1 MKKLYIFLLFIGFTL
16 PTFAF
21 TVVLDAGHGGNDAG
35 AVGSFSKEKN
45 INLRYTLLVGDMIKK
60 NIPDAKVIYTRDK
73 DVFVNLN
80 ERARIANKNKADL
93 FISIHT
99 NSSKNSSANGMETF
113 TLGVSKSK
121 ENMEVAMLENSVI
134 KYEEDYETKYEGF
147 DPNSVDSYIMFE
159 FMKDQY
165 TDRSITCADLIQK
178 GMIKASKR
186 NDRGVRQA
194 GFLVLR
200 ATTMPSVLVEL
211 GFISNKEEEK
221 FLNNNDNQVKMAT
234 AIFNAIKEYKH
245 ELDKKSG
252 NSVNEDLGRV
262 DDREGIIRNEELKKE
277 VTEPVEVAKNENKL
291 GVRNFAESESNG
303 QFIETLPNDSKIAVG
318 NEELGVKEENKENKG
333 EIKNEKGEIIPNSTE
348 YEFFIQ
354 YLVSKNNYK
363 EDNAVFK
370 GHTPTKILN
379 ENKLYKYLIGPFDV
393 NTVFTKRNEITK
405 DFPDAFIVAYKEG
418 KKVSTPEAI
427 QEAKDKLK

>member
-1 MKKLYIFLLFIGFTL
+1 MKKIYTILLFLGFLL
-16 PTFAF
+16 PTYAF
-21 TVVLDAGHGGNDAG
+21 TIVLDAGHGGHDAG

-73 DVFVNLN
+73 DVFVDLN
-80 ERARIANKNKADL
+80 ERARIANRNKADL
-93 FISIHT
+93 FVSIHT
-99 NSSKNSSANGMETF
+99 NSSKNTSANGMETF
-113 TLGVSKSK
+113 TLGVSRSK

-134 KYEEDYETKYEGF
+134 KLEEDYETKYEGF

-165 TDRSITCADLIQK
+165 TDRSITCADFIQTK
-178 GMIKASKR
+178 MINTSKR

-200 ATTMPSVLVEL
+200 ATAMPSVLVEL
-211 GFISNKEEEK
+211 GFISNKDEEK
-221 FLNNNDNQVKMAT
+221 YLNNNENQVKLAT
-234 AIFNAIKEYKH
+234 AIFNGIKEYKH

-252 NSVNEDLGRV
+252 GAKS
-262 DDREGIIRNEELKKE
+262 EELKKDATIE
-277 VTEPVEVAKNENKL
+277 IKKEEIENKE
-291 GVRNFAESESNG
+291 VEKKE
-303 QFIETLPNDSKIAVG
+303 IE
-318 NEELGVKEENKENKG
+318 VKEEITTNSS
-333 EIKNEKGEIIPNSTE
+333 ILTPNSD
-348 YEFFIQ
+348 YEFYIQ
-354 YLVSKNNYK
+354 YLVSKNNYSL
-363 EDNAVFK
+363 DNAVFK
-370 GHTPTKILN
+370 GHTPTKVLN
-379 ENKLYKYLIGPFDV
+379 ENNLYKYLIGPFDV

-405 DFPDAFIVAYKEG
+405 YFPDAFIVAYKEG

>member
-1 MKKLYIFLLFIGFTL
+1 MKKIYSILFFLGFLFPIY
-16 PTFAF
+16 AF
-21 TVVLDAGHGGNDAG
+21 TVVLDAGHGGHDAG

-73 DVFVNLN
+73 DVFVDLN
-80 ERARIANKNKADL
+80 ERARIANRKKADL
-93 FISIHT
+93 FVSIHT

-113 TLGVSKSK
+113 TLGVSRSK

-134 KYEEDYETKYEGF
+134 MLEDDYETKYEGF

-165 TDRSITCADLIQK
+165 TDRSITCADFIQK
-178 GMIKASKR
+178 KMIQTSKR

-211 GFISNKEEEK
+211 GFISNKDEEK
-221 FLNNNDNQVKMAT
+221 YLNNNDNQVKLAT
-234 AIFNAIKEYKH
+234 AIFNGIKEYKH

-252 NSVNEDLGRV
+252 NSNSEELEVRS
-262 DDREGIIRNEELKKE
+262 EELKKE
-277 VTEPVEVAKNENKL
+277 EVKEDAKVEIKKEEIENKE
-291 GVRNFAESESNG
+291 VEKKD
-303 QFIETLPNDSKIAVG
+303 IE
-318 NEELGVKEENKENKG
+318 VKEE
-333 EIKNEKGEIIPNSTE
+333 ITPNSSLLTPNSD
-348 YEFFIQ
+348 YEFYIQ

-363 EDNAVFK
+363 ADNAVFK
-370 GHTPTKILN
+370 GHAPTKILN
-379 ENKLYKYLIGPFDV
+379 ENNLYKYLIGPFDV
-393 NTVFTKRNEITK
+393 NTVFDKRNEITK
-405 DFPDAFIVAYKEG
+405 HFPDAFIVAYEEG

-427 QEAKDKLK
+427 QKAKENLK

>member
-1 MKKLYIFLLFIGFTL
+1 MKKLYTILVFLGFLL

-21 TVVLDAGHGGNDAG
+21 TVVLDAGHGGHDAG

-73 DVFVNLN
+73 DVFVDLN
-80 ERARIANKNKADL
+80 ERARIANRNKADL
-93 FISIHT
+93 FVSIHT
-99 NSSKNSSANGMETF
+99 NSSKNAKANGMETF
-113 TLGVSKSK
+113 TLGVSRSK

-134 KYEEDYETKYEGF
+134 KLEEDYETKYEGF

-165 TDRSITCADLIQK
+165 TDRSITCADFVQTK
-178 GMIKASKR
+178 MIKASKR

-200 ATTMPSVLVEL
+200 ATSMPSILIEL

-221 FLNNNDNQVKMAT
+221 YLNNNENQVKLAT
-234 AIFNAIKEYKH
+234 AIFNGIKEYKH

-252 NSVNEDLGRV
+252 NSVNEEL
-262 DDREGIIRNEELKKE
+262 EIRNEELKAE
-277 VTEPVEVAKNENKL
+277 VTKPAEEAKTENKL
-291 GVRNFAESESNG
+291 GVRS
-303 QFIETLPNDSKIAVG
+303 
-318 NEELGVKEENKENKG
+318 EELGVKEENKEKLKK
-333 EIKNEKGEIIPNSTE
+333 ENEEIIPNSSFLIPNSNE
-348 YEFFIQ
+348 IEFFIQ

-363 EDNAVFK
+363 ADNAVFK
-370 GHTPTKILN
+370 GHAPTKVLN
-379 ENKLYKYLIGPFDV
+379 ENNLYKYLIGPFDV

>member
-1 MKKLYIFLLFIGFTL
+1 MKYYIIMKKIYTILLFLGFLL
-16 PTFAF
+16 PTYAF
-21 TVVLDAGHGGNDAG
+21 TIVLDAGHGGHDAG

-73 DVFVNLN
+73 DVFVDLN
-80 ERARIANKNKADL
+80 ERARIANRNKADL
-93 FISIHT
+93 FVSIHT
-99 NSSKNSSANGMETF
+99 NSSKNTSANGMETF
-113 TLGVSKSK
+113 TLGVSRSK

-134 KYEEDYETKYEGF
+134 KLEEDYETKYEGF

-165 TDRSITCADLIQK
+165 TDRSITCADFIQTK
-178 GMIKASKR
+178 MINTSKR

-200 ATTMPSVLVEL
+200 ATAMPSVLVEL
-211 GFISNKEEEK
+211 GFISNKDEEK
-221 FLNNNDNQVKMAT
+221 YLNNNENQVKLAT
-234 AIFNAIKEYKH
+234 AIFNGIKEYKH

-252 NSVNEDLGRV
+252 GSVNS
-262 DDREGIIRNEELKKE
+262 EELKAE
-277 VTEPVEVAKNENKL
+277 VTEPVEVTQPKKDLEA
-291 GVRNFAESESNG
+291 
-303 QFIETLPNDSKIAVG
+303 
-318 NEELGVKEENKENKG
+318 KEENKG
-333 EIKNEKGEIIPNSTE
+333 ELTKEKEEITPNSEYE

-354 YLVSKNNYK
+354 YLVSKNNYSA
-363 EDNAVFK
+363 DNAVFK
-370 GHTPTKILN
+370 GHAPTKVLN
-379 ENKLYKYLIGPFDV
+379 ENNLYKYLIGPFDV
-393 NTVFTKRNEITK
+393 NTVFNKRNEITK
-405 DFPDAFIVAYKEG
+405 NFPDAFIVAYKEG

>member
-252 NSVNEDLGRV
+252 NSVNEELEV
-262 DDREGIIRNEELKKE
+262 RNEELKAE
-277 VTEPVEVAKNENKL
+277 VTEPVEVAKNENEL
-291 GVRNFAESESNG
+291 GVRS
-303 QFIETLPNDSKIAVG
+303 
-318 NEELGVKEENKENKG
+318 EELGVKEDNKENKG

-393 NTVFTKRNEITK
+393 NAVFTKRNEITK

>member
-1 MKKLYIFLLFIGFTL
+1 MMKKIYTILLFLGFLL

-21 TVVLDAGHGGNDAG
+21 TVVLDAGHGGHDAG

-73 DVFVNLN
+73 DVFVDLN
-80 ERARIANKNKADL
+80 ERARIANRNKADL
-93 FISIHT
+93 FVSIHT

-113 TLGVSKSK
+113 TLGVSRSK

-134 KYEEDYETKYEGF
+134 KLEEDYETKYEGF

-165 TDRSITCADLIQK
+165 TDRSITCADFIQTK
-178 GMIKASKR
+178 MIQTSKR

-200 ATTMPSVLVEL
+200 ATAMPSILIEL
-211 GFISNKEEEK
+211 GFISNKDEEK
-221 FLNNNDNQVKMAT
+221 YLNNNDNQVKLAT
-234 AIFNAIKEYKH
+234 AIFNGIKEYKH

-252 NSVNEDLGRV
+252 NSNSEELGISVQTSGEPSLLELSRV
-262 DDREGIIRNEELKKE
+262 QPEITSGASNEELKNE
-277 VTEPVEVAKNENKL
+277 VTKPVE
-291 GVRNFAESESNG
+291 
-303 QFIETLPNDSKIAVG
+303 
-318 NEELGVKEENKENKG
+318 
-333 EIKNEKGEIIPNSTE
+333 EISPNSEYE

-354 YLVSKNNYK
+354 YLVSKNNYSA
-363 EDNAVFK
+363 DNAVFK
-370 GHTPTKILN
+370 GHAPTKVLN
-379 ENKLYKYLIGPFDV
+379 ENNLYKYLIGPFDV
-393 NTVFTKRNEITK
+393 NAVFTKRNEITK

>member
-1 MKKLYIFLLFIGFTL
+1 MMKKLYTILVFLGFLL

-21 TVVLDAGHGGNDAG
+21 TVVLDAGHGGHDAG

-73 DVFVNLN
+73 DVFVDLN
-80 ERARIANKNKADL
+80 ERARIANRNKADL
-93 FISIHT
+93 FVSIHT
-99 NSSKNSSANGMETF
+99 NSSKNSKANGMETF
-113 TLGVSKSK
+113 TLGVSRSK

-134 KYEEDYETKYEGF
+134 KLEEDYETKYEGF

-165 TDRSITCADLIQK
+165 TDRSITCADFVQTK
-178 GMIKASKR
+178 MINASKR

-200 ATTMPSVLVEL
+200 ATSMPSILIEL
-211 GFISNKEEEK
+211 GFISNKDEEK
-221 FLNNNDNQVKMAT
+221 YLNNNENQVKLAT
-234 AIFNAIKEYKH
+234 AIFNGIKEYKH

-252 NSVNEDLGRV
+252 LNNEELGM
-262 DDREGIIRNEELKKE
+262 RNEELKNE
-277 VTEPVEVAKNENKL
+277 VKVEDKVEIKTEKTENINVENK
-291 GVRNFAESESNG
+291 
-303 QFIETLPNDSKIAVG
+303 D
-318 NEELGVKEENKENKG
+318 
-333 EIKNEKGEIIPNSTE
+333 IKAKGEIIPNSSFLIPNSNDI
-348 YEFFIQ
+348 EFFIQ

-363 EDNAVFK
+363 ADNAVFK
-370 GHTPTKILN
+370 GHAPTKVLN
-379 ENKLYKYLIGPFDV
+379 ENNLYKYLIGPFDV

>member
-1 MKKLYIFLLFIGFTL
+1 MKYCIMMKKIYTILLFLGFLL

-21 TVVLDAGHGGNDAG
+21 TVVLDAGHGGHDAG

-73 DVFVNLN
+73 DVFVDLN
-80 ERARIANKNKADL
+80 ERARIANRNKADL
-93 FISIHT
+93 FVSIHT

-113 TLGVSKSK
+113 TLGVSRSK

-134 KYEEDYETKYEGF
+134 KLEEDYETKYEGF

-165 TDRSITCADLIQK
+165 TDRSITCADFIQTR
-178 GMIKASKR
+178 MINTSKR

-200 ATTMPSVLVEL
+200 ATAMPSILIEL
-211 GFISNKEEEK
+211 GFISNKDEEK
-221 FLNNNDNQVKMAT
+221 YLNNNDNQVKLAT
-234 AIFNAIKEYKH
+234 AIFNGIKEYKH

-252 NSVNEDLGRV
+252 LNNEELG
-262 DDREGIIRNEELKKE
+262 IRNEELKNEVKVEDKKE
-277 VTEPVEVAKNENKL
+277 KLPASQMISGVAQQNSSKLDSAFTSTE
-291 GVRNFAESESNG
+291 
-303 QFIETLPNDSKIAVG
+303 
-318 NEELGVKEENKENKG
+318 
-333 EIKNEKGEIIPNSTE
+333 IPNSSFLIPNSNDI
-348 YEFFIQ
+348 EFFIQ
-354 YLVSKNNYK
+354 YLVSKNNYSA
-363 EDNAVFK
+363 DNAVFK
-370 GHTPTKILN
+370 GHAPTKVLN
-379 ENKLYKYLIGPFDV
+379 ENNLYKYLIGPFDV
-393 NTVFTKRNEITK
+393 NAVFTKRNEITK

>member
-1 MKKLYIFLLFIGFTL
+1 MKKLYIFLLLIGFAL

-21 TVVLDAGHGGNDAG
+21 TVVLDAGHGGHDAG
-35 AVGSFSKEKN
+35 AVGTFSKEKN

-80 ERARIANKNKADL
+80 ERARIANRNKADL

-99 NSSKNSSANGMETF
+99 NSSKNTSANGMETF

-134 KYEEDYETKYEGF
+134 TMEEDYQTNYEGF

-221 FLNNNDNQVKMAT
+221 FLNNNENQVKMAT
-234 AIFNAIKEYKH
+234 AIFNAVKDYKH

-252 NSVNEDLGRV
+252 VT
-262 DDREGIIRNEELKKE
+262 K
-277 VTEPVEVAKNENKL
+277 TEPVKEPIKEPVDTTTTEPT
-291 GVRNFAESESNG
+291 
-303 QFIETLPNDSKIAVG
+303 QQINDSTTKQTDI
-318 NEELGVKEENKENKG
+318 
-333 EIKNEKGEIIPNSTE
+333 
-348 YEFFIQ
+348 EFYIQ
-354 YLVSKNNYK
+354 YLVSKNNYSA
-363 EDNAVFK
+363 DNAVFK
-370 GHTPTKILN
+370 GHTPTKVIN
-379 ENKLYKYLIGPFDV
+379 ENNLYKYLVGPYDV
-393 NTVFTKRNEITK
+393 NTVFNKRNEITK
-405 DFPDAFIVAYKEG
+405 NFLDAFIVAYKEG

>member
-252 NSVNEDLGRV
+252 NSVNE
-262 DDREGIIRNEELKKE
+262 ELKKE
-277 VTEPVEVAKNENKL
+277 ITEPVEVAKNENEL

-318 NEELGVKEENKENKG
+318 NEELGVKEDNKENKG

-393 NTVFTKRNEITK
+393 NAVFTKRNEITK

>member
-1 MKKLYIFLLFIGFTL
+1 MMKKLYTILVFLGFLL

-21 TVVLDAGHGGNDAG
+21 TVVLDAGHGGHDAG

-73 DVFVNLN
+73 DVFVDLN
-80 ERARIANKNKADL
+80 ERARIANRNKADL
-93 FISIHT
+93 FVSIHT
-99 NSSKNSSANGMETF
+99 NSSKNSKANGMETF
-113 TLGVSKSK
+113 TLGVSRSK

-134 KYEEDYETKYEGF
+134 KLEEDYETKYEGF

-165 TDRSITCADLIQK
+165 TDRSITCADFVQTK
-178 GMIKASKR
+178 MINASKR

-200 ATTMPSVLVEL
+200 ATSMPSILIEL
-211 GFISNKEEEK
+211 GFISNKDEEK
-221 FLNNNDNQVKMAT
+221 YLNNNENQVKLAT
-234 AIFNAIKEYKH
+234 AIFNGIKEYKH

-252 NSVNEDLGRV
+252 LNNEELGRV
-262 DDREGIIRNEELKKE
+262 DDREGIIRNEELKNE
-277 VTEPVEVAKNENKL
+277 VKVEDKVEIKTEKTENINVENK
-291 GVRNFAESESNG
+291 
-303 QFIETLPNDSKIAVG
+303 D
-318 NEELGVKEENKENKG
+318 
-333 EIKNEKGEIIPNSTE
+333 IKAKGEIIPNSSFLIPNSNDI
-348 YEFFIQ
+348 EFFIQ

-363 EDNAVFK
+363 ADNAVFK
-370 GHTPTKILN
+370 GHAPTKVLN
-379 ENKLYKYLIGPFDV
+379 ENNLYKYLIGPFDV

>member
-1 MKKLYIFLLFIGFTL
+1 MKKLYTILLFLGFIFNA
-16 PTFAF
+16 FAF
-21 TVVLDAGHGGNDAG
+21 TVVLDAGHGGHDAG

-45 INLRYTLLVGDMIKK
+45 INLRFTLLVGDMIKK

-73 DVFVNLN
+73 DIFVDLN
-80 ERARIANKNKADL
+80 ERARIANRNKADL
-93 FISIHT
+93 FVSIHT
-99 NSSKNSSANGMETF
+99 NSSKNAKANGMETF
-113 TLGVSKSK
+113 TLGVSRSK

-134 KYEEDYETKYEGF
+134 KLEEDYETKYEGF

-165 TDRSITCADLIQK
+165 TDRSITCADFIQTK
-178 GMIKASKR
+178 MIQTSKR

-200 ATTMPSVLVEL
+200 ATAMPSVLVEL
-211 GFISNKEEEK
+211 GFISNKDEEK
-221 FLNNNDNQVKMAT
+221 YLNNNDNQVKLAT
-234 AIFNAIKEYKH
+234 AIFNGIKEYKH

-252 NSVNEDLGRV
+252 ISNS
-262 DDREGIIRNEELKKE
+262 
-277 VTEPVEVAKNENKL
+277 
-291 GVRNFAESESNG
+291 
-303 QFIETLPNDSKIAVG
+303 
-318 NEELGVKEENKENKG
+318 EELGVRSEKLKKEEIKEDAKIEIKTEEIENKEVEKKDIEVKK
-333 EIKNEKGEIIPNSTE
+333 EITTNSSLLTPNSD

-354 YLVSKNNYK
+354 YLVSKNNYSA
-363 EDNAVFK
+363 DNAVFK
-370 GHTPTKILN
+370 GHAPTKVIN
-379 ENKLYKYLIGPFDV
+379 ENNLYKYLVGPFDV
-393 NTVFTKRNEITK
+393 NTVFNKRNEITK

>member
-1 MKKLYIFLLFIGFTL
+1 MMKKLYTILVFLGFLLH
-16 PTFAF
+16 TFAF
-21 TVVLDAGHGGNDAG
+21 TVVLDAGHGGHDAG

-73 DVFVNLN
+73 DVFVDLN
-80 ERARIANKNKADL
+80 ERARIANRNKADL
-93 FISIHT
+93 FVSIHT
-99 NSSKNSSANGMETF
+99 NSSKNSKANGMETF
-113 TLGVSKSK
+113 TLGVSRSK

-134 KYEEDYETKYEGF
+134 KLEEDYETKYEGF

-165 TDRSITCADLIQK
+165 TDRSITCADFVQTK
-178 GMIKASKR
+178 MINASKR

-200 ATTMPSVLVEL
+200 ATSMPSILIEL
-211 GFISNKEEEK
+211 GFISNKDEEK
-221 FLNNNDNQVKMAT
+221 YLNNNENQVKLAT
-234 AIFNAIKEYKH
+234 AIFNGIKEYKH

-252 NSVNEDLGRV
+252 LNNEELGRV
-262 DDREGIIRNEELKKE
+262 DDREGIIRNEELKNE
-277 VTEPVEVAKNENKL
+277 VKVEDKVEIKTEKTENINVENK
-291 GVRNFAESESNG
+291 
-303 QFIETLPNDSKIAVG
+303 D
-318 NEELGVKEENKENKG
+318 
-333 EIKNEKGEIIPNSTE
+333 IKAKGEIIPNSSFLIPNSNDI
-348 YEFFIQ
+348 EFFIQ

-363 EDNAVFK
+363 ADNAVFK
-370 GHTPTKILN
+370 GHAPTKVLN
-379 ENKLYKYLIGPFDV
+379 ENNLYKYLIGPFDV

>member
-1 MKKLYIFLLFIGFTL
+1 MKYCIMMKKIYTILLFLGFLL

-21 TVVLDAGHGGNDAG
+21 TVVLDAGHGGHDAG

-73 DVFVNLN
+73 DVFVDLN
-80 ERARIANKNKADL
+80 ERARIANRNKADL
-93 FISIHT
+93 FVSIHT

-113 TLGVSKSK
+113 TLGVSRSK

-134 KYEEDYETKYEGF
+134 KLEEDYETKYEGF

-165 TDRSITCADLIQK
+165 TDRSITCADFIQTR
-178 GMIKASKR
+178 MINTSKR

-200 ATTMPSVLVEL
+200 ATAMPSVLVEL
-211 GFISNKEEEK
+211 GFISNKDEEK
-221 FLNNNDNQVKMAT
+221 YLNNNDNQVKLAT
-234 AIFNAIKEYKH
+234 AIFNGIKEYKH

-252 NSVNEDLGRV
+252 NSVNSEELGISVQTSGEPSLLELSRV
-262 DDREGIIRNEELKKE
+262 QPEITSEASNEELKNDVK
-277 VTEPVEVAKNENKL
+277 VEDKVENL
-291 GVRNFAESESNG
+291 SSNSEY
-303 QFIETLPNDSKIAVG
+303 
-318 NEELGVKEENKENKG
+318 
-333 EIKNEKGEIIPNSTE
+333 E

-370 GHTPTKILN
+370 GHAPTKVLN
-379 ENKLYKYLIGPFDV
+379 ENNLYKYLIGPFDV
-393 NTVFTKRNEITK
+393 NAVFTKRNEITK

-418 KKVSTPEAI
+418 IKVSTPEAI

>member
-1 MKKLYIFLLFIGFTL
+1 MKKLYTILVFLGFWI

-21 TVVLDAGHGGNDAG
+21 TVVLDAGHGGHDAG

-60 NIPDAKVIYTRDK
+60 NLPDAKVIYTRDK
-73 DVFVNLN
+73 DVFVDLN
-80 ERARIANKNKADL
+80 ERARIANRNKADL
-93 FISIHT
+93 FVSIHT
-99 NSSKNSSANGMETF
+99 NSSKNTSANGMETF
-113 TLGVSKSK
+113 TLGVSRSK

-134 KYEEDYETKYEGF
+134 KLEEDYETKYEGF

-165 TDRSITCADLIQK
+165 TDRSITCADFIQTK
-178 GMIKASKR
+178 MIQTSKR

-200 ATTMPSVLVEL
+200 ATAMPSVLVEL
-211 GFISNKEEEK
+211 GFISNKDEEK
-221 FLNNNDNQVKMAT
+221 YLNNNDNQVKLAT
-234 AIFNAIKEYKH
+234 AIFNGIKEYKH

-252 NSVNEDLGRV
+252 NSNS
-262 DDREGIIRNEELKKE
+262 EELKTE
-277 VTEPVEVAKNENKL
+277 VTEPVEVTQPKKELEAKE
-291 GVRNFAESESNG
+291 
-303 QFIETLPNDSKIAVG
+303 
-318 NEELGVKEENKENKG
+318 ENKG
-333 EIKNEKGEIIPNSTE
+333 EISPNSE

-363 EDNAVFK
+363 ADNAVFN
-370 GHTPTKILN
+370 GFAPTKIIN
-379 ENKLYKYLIGPFDV
+379 ENNLYKYLIGPYDV
-393 NTVFTKRNEITK
+393 NTVFNKRNEITK
-405 DFPDAFIVAYKEG
+405 KFPDAFIVAFKEG

>member
-1 MKKLYIFLLFIGFTL
+1 MMKKIYTILLFLGFLL
-16 PTFAF
+16 PTYAF
-21 TVVLDAGHGGNDAG
+21 TVVLDAGHGGHDAG

-45 INLRYTLLVGDMIKK
+45 INLRFALLVGDMIKK

-73 DVFVNLN
+73 DVFVDLN
-80 ERARIANKNKADL
+80 ERARIANRNKADL
-93 FISIHT
+93 FVSIHT
-99 NSSKNSSANGMETF
+99 NSSKNAKANGMETF

-134 KYEEDYETKYEGF
+134 KLEEDYETKYEGF

-165 TDRSITCADLIQK
+165 TDRSITCADFIQTK
-178 GMIKASKR
+178 MIQTSKR

-200 ATTMPSVLVEL
+200 ATAMPSVLVEL
-211 GFISNKEEEK
+211 GFISNKDEEK
-221 FLNNNDNQVKMAT
+221 YLNNNDNQVKLAT
-234 AIFNAIKEYKH
+234 AIFNGIKEYKH

-252 NSVNEDLGRV
+252 NSNSD
-262 DDREGIIRNEELKKE
+262 ELKNE
-277 VTEPVEVAKNENKL
+277 VTEPAEEVKTENEL
-291 GVRNFAESESNG
+291 GVRS
-303 QFIETLPNDSKIAVG
+303 
-318 NEELGVKEENKENKG
+318 EELGVKEENKEKL
-333 EIKNEKGEIIPNSTE
+333 EKEKEEIIPNSTE
-348 YEFFIQ
+348 IEFFIQ

-370 GHTPTKILN
+370 GHAPTKILN
-379 ENKLYKYLIGPFDV
+379 ENNLYKYLIGPFDV
-393 NTVFTKRNEITK
+393 NTVFNKRNEITK
-405 DFPDAFIVAYKEG
+405 HFPDAFIVAYKEG